1 MKRTLPAESEHQVS
15 QVRAAADRCC
25 TNREQNIMDN
35 RPSTIAQRL
44 LIENMHS
51 SPKAIAQRR
60 MAALFQNKANTAI
73 QRTELEYPESPLSQ
87 RVHDGTEHGLFQGKF
102 ALKHQAQRRQSFIG
116 ESNHAIQR
124 QIWSTGALDN
134 LQTNVSWATSKIQ
147 GDGTGTTVGVKMIA
161 NPLGPDHLQGG
172 PPKSGAQ
179 KGLMRQ
185 LPTDPKLLTDQ
196 KYIRGH
202 LLNDNVGGPGEDFN
216 LFPITGEANH
226 QHERFIEST
235 VKSWVNDQKQ
245 WVKYTVE
252 AKPVKVDL
260 QAKTI
265 NADFDCEAQLLNP
278 ANAMQPMDMVK
289 ATIPSIYK
297 GRPLVDG
304 SKANPSGNLA
314 PVGPQAAKH
323 NPHLS
328 LAKKNAHEYKLDD
341 KVFQAIQEWA
351 SMYGGK
357 EIIDFQKI
365 ESIGKA
371 LGALFEDVLEDA
383 LKFGNLPQ
391 TLDKA
396 QKANLTKLNK
406 KADKLIEN
414 FYGLI
419 KKDFGEE
426 FLKVMTQDPVEEQD
440 YTTSYGYSTGESIF
454 DYMPEPQSSFSDT
467 LNFSP
472 QPVHYQPVPQQQ
484 YQNNGFGSLNQSMGF
499 VPQNMSML
507 GSNFPQSPVHYQP
520 VPQQQ
525 YQNNGFGSLNQSMDF
540 VPQNMSM
547 MGSNFSQPPV
557 HYRPAPQQQYQNSG
571 FGSLNQP
578 MGFVPQNMSA
588 LGSNFIS
595 HSLNQFQQ
603 DYSDTFDFFED
614 QSLNG
619 DDYNGSDMMNDDTWG

>member
-1 MKRTLPAESEHQVS
+1 MKQTLPAEPEQQVS
-15 QVRAAADRCC
+15 QARAADGKCC
-25 TNREQNIMDN
+25 VNRTQSIVDN
-35 RPSTIAQRL
+35 RQSTIAQRQ

-60 MAALFQNKANTAI
+60 MAALFRNKTNTAI
-73 QRTELEYPESPLSQ
+73 QRTEPEYLESPLPQ
-87 RVHDGTEHGLFQGKF
+87 RMHDGTEHGLFQGKF
-102 ALKHQAQRRQSFIG
+102 ALKYPVQRQQPFAR

-124 QIWSTGALDN
+124 QVWSTGTLDN
-134 LQTNVSWATSKIQ
+134 LKTDVTWTTGQIT
-147 GDGTGTTVGVKMIA
+147 GDGTGTTVGIKMIA

-185 LPTDPKLLTDQ
+185 LPTDPKLPTDQ

-226 QHERFIEST
+226 QHEHFIEST

-260 QAKTI
+260 KAETV
-265 NADFDCEAQLLNP
+265 NAAFDCEAQLLNP
-278 ANAMQPMDMVK
+278 ANAMQSMDTVK
-289 ATIPSIYK
+289 VTIPSIYK
-297 GRPLVDG
+297 GRPLIDG
-304 SKANPSGNLA
+304 SKANPSKKLA
-314 PVGPQAAKH
+314 PVGPQAANH
-323 NPHLS
+323 NPLLS

-365 ESIGKA
+365 ETIGKA

-414 FYGLI
+414 FHGLI
-419 KKDFGEE
+419 KQDFGEE
-426 FLKVMTQDPVEEQD
+426 FLKIMTQNFTEEQD
-440 YTTSYGYSTGESIF
+440 YATSYGSSSNESIF
-454 DYMPEPQSSFSDT
+454 DYLPEPKSFLEDT
-467 LNFSP
+467 PTFS
-472 QPVHYQPVPQQQ
+472 QPPVNYQPVPQQQ
-484 YQNNGFGSLNQSMGF
+484 YQNNGSGFWSQPMNF

-507 GSNFPQSPVHYQP
+507 GSNFSQPPVNHQP

-525 YQNNGFGSLNQSMDF
+525 FQNNGSSFWNQPRSF
-540 VPQNMSM
+540 VPQNISTL
-547 MGSNFSQPPV
+547 GGNFVYP
-557 HYRPAPQQQYQNSG
+557 
-571 FGSLNQP
+571 
-578 MGFVPQNMSA
+578 FVS
-588 LGSNFIS
+588 
-595 HSLNQFQQ
+595 QFQQ
-603 DYSDTFDFFED
+603 DYSDTFDILED
-614 QSLNG
+614 ENLNHNHYNES
-619 DDYNGSDMMNDDTWG
+619 DEMDYDT

>member
-1 MKRTLPAESEHQVS
+1 MEKESRKTEDSMKRTLPGKSEQQVS

-25 TNREQNIMDN
+25 TNREQNIVDN
-35 RPSTIAQRL
+35 RPSTIAQRQ
-44 LIENMHS
+44 LIENIRS
-51 SPKAIAQRR
+51 GPKAAAQRR
-60 MAALFQNKANTAI
+60 MTALFRNRAYTAI
-73 QRTELEYPESPLSQ
+73 QRTESGYLKSGSAQ
-87 RVHDGTEHGLFQGKF
+87 RMHDGAEHGLLQGKSAVKF
-102 ALKHQAQRRQSFIG
+102 PAQRQSQPSAV
-116 ESNHAIQR
+116 ELNQTIQR
-124 QIWSTGALDN
+124 QVWSTGALDN
-134 LQTNVSWATSKIQ
+134 WQTNVSWATSKIQ
-147 GDGTGTTVGVKMIA
+147 GDGTGTTVGIKMVA

-185 LPTDPKLLTDQ
+185 LPTDPKLPTDQ

-252 AKPVKVDL
+252 AKPVKIDL

-265 NADFDCEAQLLNP
+265 NADFDCKAQLLNP
-278 ANAMQPMDMVK
+278 ANAMQPMDTVK

-323 NPHLS
+323 IPPLS

-341 KVFQAIQEWA
+341 RVFQAIQEWA
-351 SMYGGK
+351 SMYSGK

-454 DYMPEPQSSFSDT
+454 DYMPKPQSSFSDT
-467 LNFSP
+467 FNFSP
-472 QPVHYQPVPQQQ
+472 QPVNYQPVPQQQ
-484 YQNNGFGSLNQSMGF
+484 YQNNGFGSLNQPMSS

-507 GSNFPQSPVHYQP
+507 GSNYP
-520 VPQQQ
+520 
-525 YQNNGFGSLNQSMDF
+525 
-540 VPQNMSM
+540 
-547 MGSNFSQPPV
+547 QPPV
-557 HYRPAPQQQYQNSG
+557 HYQPAPQQQYQNSG

>member
-15 QVRAAADRCC
+15 QARTADDRCC
-25 TNREQNIMDN
+25 ANSEQSIVDN
-35 RPSTIAQRL
+35 RQSSIAQRQ

-60 MAALFQNKANTAI
+60 MAALFQNKANTSI
-73 QRTELEYPESPLSQ
+73 QRTESGYLRSRSTQ
-87 RVHDGTEHGLFQGKF
+87 RMHDGAEHELLQGKF
-102 ALKHQAQRRQSFIG
+102 AVKFPAQRRQPFTG
-116 ESNHAIQR
+116 EPNHAIQR
-124 QIWSTGALDN
+124 KVWSTGALDN
-134 LQTNVSWATSKIQ
+134 RQTDVTWATGQIP
-147 GDGTGTTVGVKMIA
+147 GDGTSTTVGIKMIA

-185 LPTDPKLLTDQ
+185 LPTDPKLSTDQ

-226 QHERFIEST
+226 QHEHFIEST

-265 NADFDCEAQLLNP
+265 NANFDCEAQLLNP
-278 ANAMQPMDMVK
+278 ANAMQPMETVTV
-289 ATIPSIYK
+289 TIPSIYN
-297 GRPLVDG
+297 GRPPIDG
-304 SKANPSGNLA
+304 SKASPSKKLA
-314 PVGPQAAKH
+314 PVGPQAANH
-323 NPHLS
+323 NPLLS

-365 ESIGKA
+365 ETIGKA

-396 QKANLTKLNK
+396 QKANLTRLNK

-426 FLKVMTQDPVEEQD
+426 FLKIMTQNSFEEQD
-440 YTTSYGYSTGESIF
+440 YTPSYGSSSNELIF
-454 DYMPEPQSSFSDT
+454 DYLPETKSFLEDTSSFS
-467 LNFSP
+467 
-472 QPVHYQPVPQQQ
+472 QPLVNYQPVPQQQ
-484 YQNNGFGSLNQSMGF
+484 YQ
-499 VPQNMSML
+499 
-507 GSNFPQSPVHYQP
+507 
-520 VPQQQ
+520 
-525 YQNNGFGSLNQSMDF
+525 YQNNGPGFWNQPMNF
-540 VPQNMSM
+540 VPQHMSM

-557 HYRPAPQQQYQNSG
+557 NYQQVPQHQYQNNWP
-571 FGSLNQP
+571 GSWNQQ
-578 MGFVPQNMSA
+578 MSFIPQNMST
-588 LGSNFIS
+588 LGSNFINPY
-595 HSLNQFQQ
+595 LNQFQQ

-614 QSLNG
+614 ESLNG
-619 DDYNGSDMMNDDTWG
+619 DDYNGGDMMDDGAWG